1 MFSHLFFLFFLQLKS
16 PSMPDTP
23 PPTDN
28 PFHSRDALLYS
39 AYQRPEV
46 QEEALSETKQP
57 IAPKKKPLQQLQHF
71 IQSESYPCLAAK
83 AAFNTASYRTGIYP
97 ALAHEQVTE
106 GLCYDL
112 IQFVREKPHIKKPF
126 TSFLALFESP
136 FPAGEKEFEKLLWK
150 QLSLLDA
157 RSRQFYAWNKEVSAN
172 PEAEDFS
179 FSFGGQAFFVVGM
192 HPKASRL
199 ARRFSYPLLV
209 FNPHEQF
216 EELKEQGLYTG
227 MKKQIRKRDLALQGS
242 PNPMLEDFGTASE
255 ARQYAG
261 RKLEPDWKCPFNPK
275 EK

>member
-1 MFSHLFFLFFLQLKS
+1 
-16 PSMPDTP
+16 MPDNS

-28 PFHSRDALLYS
+28 PFHSKEAIQYS

-46 QEEALSETKQP
+46 QEEVLSETRQP
-57 IAPKKKPLQQLQHF
+57 KASKEKPLQQLRNF
-71 IQSESYPCLAAK
+71 IQAESYPCLAAK

-97 ALAHEQVTE
+97 AMASEQVTA
-106 GLCYDL
+106 GLCRDL
-112 IQFVREKPHIKKPF
+112 IQFIREKPHIKGQF
-126 TSFLALFESP
+126 TSFLAVFESP
-136 FPAGEKEFEKLLWK
+136 FPADEKEFEQLLWK

-157 RSRQFYAWNKEVSAN
+157 RSKQFYAWNKEVSAN

-199 ARRFSYPLLV
+199 ARHFSYPLLA

-227 MKKQIRKRDLALQGS
+227 MKNQIRKRDLALQGS
-242 PNPMLEDFGTASE
+242 QNPMLEDFGTASE
-255 ARQYAG
+255 ALQYAG
-261 RKLEPDWKCPFNPK
+261 RKLEPNWKCPFNPK
-275 EK
+275 ER